1 MAPHPASTAPRNHRA
16 EWDTATPNTGSKG
29 KSRGGTRLEEPRG
42 KLEAVL
48 GSDCKGRIS
57 AGLGGLYL
65 SKSQPRVQKTA
76 GWLGGGSGAAVSRA
90 IRRISRRCSSFS
102 KNS

>member
-57 AGLGGLYL
+57 AGLGG
-65 SKSQPRVQKTA
+65 STFEKASRECKKQRG
-76 GWLGGGSGAAVSRA
+76 GWAEGQRGRDHPEK
-90 IRRISRRCSSFS
+90 RRISRPSSSFGE
-102 KNS
+102 